1 MKATFIGLKY
11 GIKFLLESRVDK
23 KTGEKILENVP
34 IIMSVSF
41 NGQRLFQNIGFRTNA
56 NHWEIPEN
64 NFSFPFQTKNTFNK
78 DGVSAAI
85 INAAIRN
92 HAAAVDKVFSRLEE
106 YPPINKFRDLLK
118 EELKHPE
125 KRQKNK
131 ASLLSYFD
139 QFIEE
144 RSINVSSWRIKQ
156 FITCKNHLIKY
167 ADEKGLTLT
176 FNNFSLAVLNDFDK
190 YLRTDKEKPKGPNSI
205 SGLHTRLQ
213 TFFNYAVQQG
223 WTKNNP
229 YNDFKI
235 ENEVYGDPIY
245 LTKEELDTLY
255 NKEITN
261 EKLARVRD
269 MFCLQCFV
277 GARVGD
283 FTKLKHENIIDNT
296 LQFVASKTVKERATL
311 CKVPLTSRA
320 WSIINKYDL
329 PSGDLVPYITGQ
341 KYNVYL
347 KELFQFCELNRKVAR
362 LNPLTRTTEIIE
374 LHKIAHNHMAR
385 STFIG
390 ILFKHTKNEVISS
403 MSGHSQGSKAFRRYY
418 GITQD
423 DRIDAIKNLE

>member
-1 MKATFIGLKY
+1 MKATFVGLKY
-11 GIKFLLESRVDK
+11 GIKFLLESRIDK
-23 KTGEKILENVP
+23 NTGEKIVENVP

-41 NGQRLFQNIGFRTNA
+41 NGLRIFQNVGIRTNL
-56 NHWEIPEN
+56 NIWEVPEN
-64 NFSFPFQTKNTFNK
+64 NSSFPFQTKNTFNN
-78 DGVSAAI
+78 DRVSAAV

-92 HAAAVDKVFSRLEE
+92 HSASVDKVFSRLEE
-106 YPPINKFRDLLK
+106 YPTVTQFRELLK
-118 EELKHPE
+118 QELKHPE
-125 KRQKNK
+125 KKPKNK
-131 ASLLSYFD
+131 TTLLTYFD

-144 RSINVSSWRIKQ
+144 RSIIVSNWRIKQ
-156 FITCKNHLIKY
+156 FTTCKNHLVKY
-167 ADEKGLTLT
+167 VDEKGLNLTLE
-176 FNNFSLAVLNDFDK
+176 NFSLAILNDFDK
-190 YLRTDKEKPKGPNSI
+190 FLRTDKEKPKGPNSI
-205 SGLHTRLQ
+205 SGLHTRMQ

-229 YNDFKI
+229 YNNFKI
-235 ENEVYGDPIY
+235 ESEVYGDPIY
-245 LTKEELDTLY
+245 LTKEELDILY
-255 NKEITN
+255 NKEIID

-269 MFCLQCFV
+269 MFCLQCFL

-283 FTKLKHENIIDNT
+283 FTKLKRENIIDNS
-296 LQFVASKTVKERATL
+296 LQFVASKTIKERATL

-347 KELFQFCELNRKVAR
+347 KELFLFCELKRKVAK
-362 LNPLTRTTEIIE
+362 LNSLTRTTEIVE
-374 LHKIAHNHMAR
+374 LHTIAHNHMAR
-385 STFIG
+385 ATFIG